1 MLTNAS
7 VSKGRRYVERADA
20 RYSYEARNTGT
31 SPAKS
36 KEGSTG
42 NGIDRSKASNVS
54 CTVDGKVLLYR
65 DHDAANR
72 DHGT

>member
-1 MLTNAS
+1 MQTQDTHTRL
-7 VSKGRRYVERADA
+7 
-20 RYSYEARNTGT
+20 GT
-31 SPAKS
+31 LVRPLPKS

-42 NGIDRSKASNVS
+42 NGIDRSKASNVSSNVS

>member
-1 MLTNAS
+1 MQTQDTHTRL
-7 VSKGRRYVERADA
+7 
-20 RYSYEARNTGT
+20 GT
-31 SPAKS
+31 LVRPLPKS